1 MPSTRSQNK
10 QRSASNNAPPVLMSA
25 CLLGLCTRW
34 DGTDCYEKTITER
47 VDKSRIIPVCPEQLG
62 GLPTPRV
69 PAEISS
75 GDGKDVI
82 DGKAKVVDAD
92 GKDVTDNFLKGA
104 EETLKLVRLAG
115 VKKALFKEG
124 SPSCG
129 NQRIKHRGEDRAG
142 CGVTTALLLR
152 EGVEVEGIL

>member
-1 MPSTRSQNK
+1 MPH
-10 QRSASNNAPPVLMSA
+10 NAALSRPILVSS

-34 DGTDCYEKTITER
+34 DGEDCREKAV
-47 VDKSRIIPVCPEQLG
+47 VDRLRDKNIIPVCPEQLG
-62 GLPTPRV
+62 GLPTPRI

-75 GDGKDVI
+75 GDGNDVI
-82 DGKAKVVDAD
+82 DGKAKVVNED
-92 GKDVTDNFLKGA
+92 GKNVTDNFLKGA

-129 NQRIKHRGEDRAG
+129 RKRIKRNGEDRAG